1 MRLRLRMLGALLLG
15 GATALLVSCGS
26 SNGLLSSNEAG
37 TLNGD
42 VDAVSSA
49 VSAGNCGAAE
59 QRAANLRD
67 HVSGLPGSVDQKLLN
82 ALSQGANTVSAQAT
96 KACAQPQ
103 TTQQTLQTQTQT
115 TTTNTTP
122 TTTTPTTPPATTPTT
137 PTLPTETGTGPTG
150 TSPNG
155 GAGAGNG
162 GTSGGGAQGSG

>member
-15 GATALLVSCGS
+15 GATAFLVSCGS

-103 TTQQTLQTQTQT
+103 TTQQTLQTQT

-137 PTLPTETGTGPTG
+137 PTVPTETGTGPTG

>member
-103 TTQQTLQTQTQT
+103 TTQQTLQTQT

-155 GAGAGNG
+155 GAGPGNG